1 MVSFPHLKVQWILF
15 ITILKVSAADAGF
28 SSSASSFLEEAP
40 GSEDWRLKPL
50 TSKLDGSLASP
61 EIGNSSVYS
70 DRASVGPLEVVQYHP
85 YNPTMPHKVIAL
97 KLTDACHLMPESF
110 RSLLS
115 PSTEYFFVIDRPLAF
130 EGEKILFRPHYWMYR
145 GLTGPF
151 NKNEMAAVNIFEEE
165 KQLLAGSFSAHV
177 HDYVCSPNNMPLPTL
192 KLGEG
197 VPEESHILYSLI
209 TTGARQA
216 ATVHWI
222 PQLDQWNILSE
233 VAFEGDESRLSNYEA
248 LRECILA
255 ILGESETAS
264 CIDALIRA

>member
-1 MVSFPHLKVQWILF
+1 MISFTHLKVLWILF
-15 ITILKVSAADAGF
+15 VTILKVSAADAGS
-28 SSSASSFLEEAP
+28 SSSASSCLEEAP

-70 DRASVGPLEVVQYHP
+70 DKAGVGPLEVVHYHP

-97 KLTDACHLMPESF
+97 KLNDVSHLMPESF
-110 RSLLS
+110 RSSLS

-130 EGEKILFRPHYWMYR
+130 DGEKILLRPHYWMYR

-151 NKNEMAAVNIFEEE
+151 NKNETATVNIFEEE

-177 HDYVCSPNNMPLPTL
+177 HDYVCSPSNMPLPTL

-197 VPEESHILYSLI
+197 VPEESHMLYSLV

-222 PQLDQWNILSE
+222 PQLDQWNVLSE
-233 VAFEGDESRLSNYEA
+233 IAFDGDGRRLRNYGD
-248 LRECILA
+248 LREFILA
-255 ILGESETAS
+255 ILGESEATLS
-264 CIDALIRA
+264 LDALLRA